1 MHYFPDDNNPTR
13 ALQGDGEY
21 WLVVGWVVVD
31 IGSWINLV
39 VASQYP
45 LVTIRLPLSS
55 ITLNNHGILVLQDDL
70 SVNN

>member
-31 IGSWINLV
+31 IGCITISIGHY
-39 VASQYP
+39 Q
-45 LVTIRLPLSS
+45 VTI
-55 ITLNNHGILVLQDDL
+55 IINNIE
-70 SVNN
+70 